1 MATPSTARRT
11 APGPR
16 RHTILAT
23 APLSGW
29 RTVDLL
35 TVAFL
40 GVVIGVGFWAWGL
53 GYEAPSKLLTGVFPP
68 LAGLLA
74 GPWLLAG
81 VVGALVVR
89 RPGAA
94 LFCEVLAAVVEML
107 VGSQWGIATLLSGVL
122 QGLGVEIAFALLA
135 WRAFGPW
142 AAALAGAC
150 AAPLEVFYEWQVYW
164 TDWSWL
170 WKLAYLPLV
179 MLSGAVVAGLGGW
192 LLTRALAAAG
202 ALSAFPPGQEARE
215 ARAV

>member
-1 MATPSTARRT
+1 MTTTSTTT
-11 APGPR
+11 APGR
-16 RHTILAT
+16 RTILAT
-23 APLSGW
+23 RPLLAW

-40 GVVIGVGFWAWGL
+40 GVVLGVGFWLWGL
-53 GYEAPSKLLTGVFPP
+53 GYEVPSRVLSAGFPP
-68 LAGLLA
+68 LAGMLA

-107 VGSQWGIATLLSGVL
+107 VGSQWGVATLVSGVL

-135 WRAFGPW
+135 WRAFGPL
-142 AAALAGAC
+142 AALLAGAF

-164 TDWSWL
+164 TDWSWG
-170 WKLAYLPLV
+170 WKLVYLPIV

-192 LLTRALAAAG
+192 LLTLLLARAG
-202 ALSAFPPGQEARE
+202 ALGAFPPGQESRE
-215 ARAV
+215 SRAV

>member
-1 MATPSTARRT
+1 MATSGTTRLTARAYR
-11 APGPR
+11 G
-16 RHTILAT
+16 HTILAT
-23 APLSGW
+23 RPLMGW

-40 GVVIGVGFWAWGL
+40 GVVFGVGFWAWGL
-53 GYEAPSKLLTGVFPP
+53 GYQAPSTLLTGAFPP

-74 GPWLLAG
+74 GPWLIAG

-107 VGSQWGIATLLSGVL
+107 VGSQWGFATLVSGVL
-122 QGLGVEIAFALLA
+122 QGLGVEIAFGLLA

-150 AAPLEVFYEWQVYW
+150 AAPLEVFYEWGTYW
-164 TDWSWL
+164 TDWSWA
-170 WKLAYLPLV
+170 WKLAYLPVV

-192 LLTRALAAAG
+192 VLTKALAAAG
-202 ALSAFPPGQEARE
+202 ALAAFPPGQEARE
-215 ARAV
+215 SGAV